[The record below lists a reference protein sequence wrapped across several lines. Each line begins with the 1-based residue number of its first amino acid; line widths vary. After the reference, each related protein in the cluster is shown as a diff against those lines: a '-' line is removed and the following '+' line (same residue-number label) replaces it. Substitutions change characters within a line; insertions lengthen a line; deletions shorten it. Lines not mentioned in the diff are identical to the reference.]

1 MVYEKDDSITII
13 VRLTDQELI
22 LGRTRLEDL
31 LTPSVKSIQLN
42 DPVAL
47 YEYINED
54 DSSSYGICK
63 ISPMIDDDYITLFK
77 STIAYTASPTPEVME
92 TYIGF
97 IDTKHIRSQQSAPTE
112 NDLKGNVVQLISKK
126 KV

>member
-1 MVYEKDDSITII
+1 
-13 VRLTDQELI
+13 
-22 LGRTRLEDL
+22 
-31 LTPSVKSIQLN
+31 
-42 DPVAL
+42 
-47 YEYINED
+47 
-54 DSSSYGICK
+54 
-63 ISPMIDDDYITLFK
+63 MIDDDYITLFK
-77 STIAYTASPTPEVME
+77 STIAYTANPTPEVME